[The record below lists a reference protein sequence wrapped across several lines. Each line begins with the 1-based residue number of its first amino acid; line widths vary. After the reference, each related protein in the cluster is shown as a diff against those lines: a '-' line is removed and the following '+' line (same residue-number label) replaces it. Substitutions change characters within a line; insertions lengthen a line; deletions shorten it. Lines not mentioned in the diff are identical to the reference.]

1 MQTQFEQQQL
11 ASKLL
16 SSACAIGPA
25 FVADNRMAI
34 SVLFEY
40 GMGFLPGPRVRNS
53 GELCPIFTYRY

>member
-34 SVLFEY
+34 SVLYE
-40 GMGFLPGPRVRNS
+40 
-53 GELCPIFTYRY
+53 